1 MITALVL
8 YALLVGALVAL
19 GTLVLDRAALAAR
32 LPRRFT
38 WLGGLALLAALTL
51 SAPWRLSPPPPA
63 ATVTPIAAAVDV
75 AGIDAIASTPSPLRA
90 LLDLPTTL
98 GRRLSAVAA
107 QAPRGLDQTLGA
119 AWAASA
125 LAALVLLALLLRR
138 LDAQRRAWPRARL
151 LGTPVRVGEREGPA
165 VYGLFAPDIVI
176 PRALLA
182 RGTEEQALVL
192 AHEDEH
198 RRVRDPL
205 LLAAAAALVALLPW
219 HPVAWWC
226 LSRLR
231 LATEFDCD
239 ARVLRRGV
247 SPRRYGDVLLSLAT
261 SLPVG
266 PRAAHVLALI
276 DAPRHLERRLLAM
289 TTPRT
294 RRAPLVVSA
303 LALAGVA
310 LVVAACSTDVPT
322 AAEVRDADVAAVTKT
337 LGLPTGPNAVRYIVD
352 GAPMSEVEARG
363 IAAVEI
369 ASIEVARATLERP
382 TSEIIIRTRA
392 AAVARGEIVEVP
404 IEGTTEPKKLAY
416 TVERAN
422 TSELA
427 RDRIVRATADSI
439 ALRGDSILLAGNARV
454 MLRRNGTP
462 GDTVLE
468 FETRRPYLVEGRPGG
483 EPTLIVRG
491 TNAER
496 DAAAQPLLIIDGVIA
511 TVPNALQN
519 VHPQQIDIIEVVK
532 GEAAKRLW
540 GERGANGVIK
550 ITTKR

>member
-8 YALLVGALVAL
+8 YALFVGLLVAL
-19 GTLVLDRAALAAR
+19 GALVLDRAALAAR

-38 WLGGLALLAALTL
+38 WLGGLALLVALTL
-51 SAPWRLSPPPPA
+51 SAPWRLAPTLPDVP
-63 ATVTPIAAAVDV
+63 VTPVATAVD
-75 AGIDAIASTPSPLRA
+75 IASLEARAASPSMLGT
-90 LLDLPTTL
+90 LLDLPTVLGRGMSAIAAHVPLPLDRTL
-98 GRRLSAVAA
+98 GV
-107 QAPRGLDQTLGA
+107 
-119 AWAASA
+119 AWALSA
-125 LAALVLLALLLRR
+125 LAALVLLTLLLRR

-151 LGTPVRVGEREGPA
+151 LGTPVRVGDREGPA
-165 VYGLFAPDIVI
+165 VYGLVAPDIVI
-176 PRALLA
+176 PRALLS
-182 RGTEEQALVL
+182 RGTDEQALVL

-198 RRVRDPL
+198 RRAHDPL

-226 LSRLR
+226 LARLR
-231 LATEFDCD
+231 LATELDCD

-261 SLPVG
+261 TLPIG
-266 PRAAHVLALI
+266 PRAAHALALV

-294 RRAPLVVSA
+294 RRSPLVVSA
-303 LALAGVA
+303 LATAGVA
-310 LVVAACSTDVPT
+310 LVAAACSTDVPT

-352 GAPMSEVEARG
+352 GAPMSEVEARA
-363 IAAVEI
+363 IAAVDI

-392 AAVARGEIVEVP
+392 AALARGEIVEVP
-404 IEGTTEPKKLAY
+404 IEGTTEPKKLAF
-416 TVERAN
+416 TVERAD
-422 TSELA
+422 TSELS
-427 RDRIVRATADSI
+427 RDRIVRATADNI

-454 MLRRNGTP
+454 MLRRDGTP
-462 GDTVLE
+462 GDTVVE

-496 DAAAQPLLIIDGVIA
+496 DAAAQPLIIIDGVIA

-519 VHPQQIDIIEVVK
+519 VQPQQIDNIEVIK

-540 GERGANGVIK
+540 GERGANGVIR